1 MIRKDIFCDS
11 RVRLCTLN
19 ACGLGRGGP
28 GGGGVG
34 WLAPSV
40 FVGVVGG
47 WVWWWVMRRV
57 THDATRGIYITIG
70 DIVAREQVKDH
81 TLSSTPLPPS
91 ALHLWL
97 LTTQGSNR
105 HIHSSTQRKKKTMK
119 TVAASL
125 TSKKNNLSC

>member
-1 MIRKDIFCDS
+1 MGEEGGRGRGRFVEEGGAGS
-11 RVRLCTLN
+11 RSRGGVT
-19 ACGLGRGGP
+19 GRGG
-28 GGGGVG
+28 GRRRG
-34 WLAPSV
+34 WLAPLV

-57 THDATRGIYITIG
+57 THDTTRGIYITIG

-91 ALHLWL
+91 ALYLRL

-105 HIHSSTQRKKKTMK
+105 HIHSSTQRGKKTMK
-119 TVAASL
+119 TVAVSL
-125 TSKKNNLSC
+125 TSKK